1 MESLNKFLK
10 SIEKWVK
17 EEDNIRVAVL
27 IGSQVQIK
35 KPDRL
40 AGIDLDIFATRPAD
54 LIENNAWMARFG
66 EPWLTK
72 LTYDVDLI
80 LWNAVYEDGFL
91 LAFYIQPLSILDA
104 IQKELPP
111 YYLPQFKVLVDKDH
125 LTRKFPKPQPSL
137 SHPEKPTP
145 EIFIDVLQQFWL
157 DAYYTAR
164 YLWRGELWRTKHY
177 DWELKQSLLLMLS
190 WHAVLVHHKTFFS
203 AHEGDHLSEWVDPD
217 TYTSL
222 MPIFGRFY
230 PADAWR
236 ALEETVKVFSQLA
249 KEVAPVIGVNY
260 PDQWE
265 EKFIALKED
274 LKENL
279 KSNPNQ

>member
-1 MESLNKFLK
+1 MESANKLLK

-27 IGSQVQIK
+27 IGSRAQK
-35 KPDRL
+35 EKPDRL
-40 AGIDLDIFATRPAD
+40 AGIDLDIFAARPAD
-54 LIENNAWMARFG
+54 LVEYNAWTANFG
-66 EPWLTK
+66 NPWLSK
-72 LTYDVDLI
+72 FTYEEDLI
-80 LWNAVYEDGFL
+80 LWNAVYEDGML
-91 LAFYIQPLSILDA
+91 LAFYIQPLAVLDA

-111 YYLPQFKVLVDKDH
+111 YYLPQYKVLVDKDH
-125 LTRKFPKPQPSL
+125 LTRDFPKTQPSL
-137 SHPEKPTP
+137 SHPEKPSSET
-145 EIFIDVLQQFWL
+145 FTDVLQQFWL

-177 DWELKQSLLLMLS
+177 DWQLKQNLLLMLS
-190 WHAVLVHHKTFFS
+190 WHATLVHNRTFFS

-222 MPIFGRFY
+222 MPTFGRLY

-249 KEVAPVIGVNY
+249 REVAPVVGVDY

-265 EKFIALKED
+265 DKFMALEED
-274 LKENL
+274 LKT
-279 KSNPNQ
+279 NPKP